1 MLLEVLL
8 KKTFPITAAT
18 ITGLTGVS
26 ELVSDELPT
35 VETIVMYQDSNLCS
49 ETLTLSDGFTPNAS
63 ELSLSTCPT
72 PSAMPRGVRILVID
86 A

>member
-1 MLLEVLL
+1 MLVEVLL

-26 ELVSDELPT
+26 GLVSDEAPT
-35 VETIVMYQDSNLCS
+35 VETIVMYQGTNLCS
-49 ETLTLSDGFTPNAS
+49 KTLTLSDSATPNAA
-63 ELSLSTCPT
+63 ELSLDTCPE

-86 A
+86 S